1 MRILIELADQDY
13 KYCLDYASGK
23 TNTIALN
30 NIKRIIKAI
39 ANGTPQVRVDADG
52 YGFRELS
59 NNICTQKCCL
69 KNHNVGIIE
78 CNEEYC
84 LNRTKF

>member
-1 MRILIELADQDY
+1 MVMMIEIPDAYIPKHQ
-13 KYCLDYASGK
+13 
-23 TNTIALN
+23 
-30 NIKRIIKAI
+30 NIIDLRLHFKDGHI
-39 ANGTPQVRVDADG
+39 VDADG

-84 LNRTKF
+84 SNRTKF